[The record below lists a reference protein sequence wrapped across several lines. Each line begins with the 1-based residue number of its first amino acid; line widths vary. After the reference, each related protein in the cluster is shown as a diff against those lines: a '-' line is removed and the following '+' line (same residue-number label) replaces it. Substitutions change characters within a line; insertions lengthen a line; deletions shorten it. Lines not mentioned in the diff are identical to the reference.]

1 MMSKPRVFEDGTIT
15 FVLSQDGQRAY
26 VGQSEITGDFVMSST
41 ESGKMRILL
50 SSEEDMRLLQPIS
63 WVESKMK
70 G

>member
-26 VGQSEITGDFVMSST
+26 IGQSEITGDFVMSST